1 MVKSVIKE
9 ITIML
14 LLCIAIVLILGI
26 LFYDYIPTNK
36 VVPKKEA
43 YTTPENVKEEIEE
56 RITELEKTE
65 ISYEITG
72 SDLNLYKQS
81 ASYKPGK
88 ANPFALVDHNQ
99 VVTNNTTTNTQ
110 NQTNTNNTNQNTN
123 VSTNSTSTNTNS
135 TKTNSTGTFFND
147 TK

>member
-9 ITIML
+9 IIIML
-14 LLCIAIVLILGI
+14 LLCVAIVLILGI

-36 VVPKKEA
+36 IVPTKEA
-43 YTTPENVKEEIEE
+43 YTTPETVKVEINEQ
-56 RITELEKTE
+56 ITEIEKTE

-81 ASYKPGK
+81 SSYKPGK
-88 ANPFALVDHNQ
+88 ANPFALVNSS
-99 VVTNNTTTNTQ
+99 NNTTGTSNGGTNTSS
-110 NQTNTNNTNQNTN
+110 NTVPTNTNENQ
-123 VSTNSTSTNTNS
+123 
-135 TKTNSTGTFFND
+135 NSTGTFFND